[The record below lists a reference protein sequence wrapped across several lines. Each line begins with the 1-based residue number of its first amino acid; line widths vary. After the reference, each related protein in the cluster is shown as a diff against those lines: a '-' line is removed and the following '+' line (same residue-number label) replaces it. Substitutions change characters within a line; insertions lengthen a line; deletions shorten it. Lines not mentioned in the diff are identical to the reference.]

1 MDELTVI
8 EIINGLSDPNY
19 VEYRLTLLQLLSN
32 KFIKSGDGAAASD
45 ESELNLVCNYCLLN
59 ITKQIITINNGKR
72 IINEI
77 IHYLLLTLA
86 NISTTQVG
94 SLFLSNLIINKVEN
108 KTQFTSILQK
118 FLEYDTSIEPPL
130 FAGESSQV
138 EDAWIT
144 TDPLQH
150 FASVLCNISQ
160 SEEVRRLIMLRS
172 SEYIQKLLPHVRT
185 ICLHVLTLCM
195 YDNFTCIYPT
205 SCLQYRYI
213 LRILSDAAES
223 LVQ

>member
-1 MDELTVI
+1 MDELTVK

-32 KFIKSGDGAAASD
+32 KFIKSDDCETATNSD
-45 ESELNLVCNYCLLN
+45 ETELNLVCNYCLLN

-86 NISTTQVG
+86 NISTTQEG
-94 SLFLSNLIINKVEN
+94 SLFLSKLIINKVEN
-108 KTQFTSILQK
+108 KTQFISILQK
-118 FLEYDTSIEPPL
+118 FLEYDISMEIAL
-130 FAGESSQV
+130 SADESAQDG
-138 EDAWIT
+138 DAWIT

-160 SEEVRRLIMLRS
+160 SEDLRRLIMLRS
-172 SEYIQKLLPHVRT
+172 SEYIQKLLPHVSIIRLYT
-185 ICLHVLTLCM
+185 FLQDVCM
-195 YDNFTCIYPT
+195 I
-205 SCLQYRYI
+205 I
-213 LRILSDAAES
+213 
-223 LVQ
+223 